1 MLPPTPRRAGDR
13 AAVAE
18 LVQRAQAALARGS
31 VRAAIDLLQQAI
43 ARDPS
48 DVEPAFHLGNL
59 FAVQGQTRE
68 AIAAYERALQIA
80 PEHASLKVNLGIT
93 LGQTGDVTGA
103 ERHFTDV
110 LRREPAHIRAHS
122 ATSRSRCSSAA
133 HSPTRSRTTTAC
145 WRPRPRRAPR
155 SGTIAA
161 YANNNW
167 ATAPARSKAS
177 VAPRHS
183 SPHSAA
189 IAANLGL
196 LLYDRGHLDAAKPAL
211 EHALLLNPQ
220 RALVAAQLL
229 YVDLHFA
236 DWTDFERRRDELVAT
251 VATLQRRP
259 GETVPPYVLLAV
271 CDDPALQLAAA
282 RRWAWPAAGEPPRI
296 ARRTQARMRLGFVS
310 SAFHDHPVPRL
321 LVDVLERLDRAR
333 YALHAYALGR
343 GPRDALRQR
352 VERSVDAFVE
362 LGHLATADAVA
373 RIRSDDI
380 DLLFDLTG
388 HTGQARPDVF
398 AARPAPVQINY
409 LGYAGTLG
417 GSYWDYVLTDDYT
430 TPPAEQAHFSEK
442 FCTVGPCYLPSD
454 GKRIL
459 AEPPPSRAEYGL
471 SEGAFVFVTQAAA
484 YKILPPLFA
493 LWMRLLESIPD
504 AILWLRTGEA
514 AATVNLRAEASRRG
528 VEPDRLVF
536 VPTEAAPRYLARY
549 ALADLF
555 LDTYPFGS
563 HTTVNDA
570 LFAGLPVLTLAG
582 HSMAARASAAQLA
595 AVGLAELVAT
605 SYDEYESIARG
616 PGRDRKR
623 LHTLRARLRA
633 DGHNAPLF
641 DMGAYTRAFE
651 AAVEHWIASAAGGAR
666 ARMSAARH
674 RAQCALP
681 LRQRQ
686 ALQGLPRSR
695 GPDGKRNALAR

>member
-1 MLPPTPRRAGDR
+1 MPPPTPQRAGDR
-13 AAVAE
+13 AAIAE

-31 VRAAIDLLQQAI
+31 VRGAIDLLQQAI
-43 ARDPS
+43 ASDPS

-59 FAVQGQTRE
+59 FAVQGQTRA
-68 AIAAYERALQIA
+68 AIAAYERALQTA
-80 PEHASLKVNLGIT
+80 PEHAALKVNLGIT
-93 LGQTGDVTGA
+93 LGQTGDVAGA
-103 ERHFTDV
+103 ERHFNEV
-110 LRREPAHIRAHS
+110 LRREGAHAGALGNLAQSLFQRSAFADALTHYDRLLVVVPAAGAEIWNNRGVCQQQLGDRAGAEQS
-122 ATSRSRCSSAA
+122 F
-133 HSPTRSRTTTAC
+133 
-145 WRPRPRRAPR
+145 RRAQAFDPQ
-155 SGTIAA
+155 
-161 YANNNW
+161 
-167 ATAPARSKAS
+167 
-177 VAPRHS
+177 
-183 SPHSAA
+183 SPA

-196 LLYDRGHLDAAKPAL
+196 LLYDGGHLDAAKPAL
-211 EHALLLNPQ
+211 AHALLLNPQ

-251 VATLQRRP
+251 VATLERRP

-282 RRWAWPAAGEPPRI
+282 RRWAWPAAGEPPPA
-296 ARRTQARMRLGFVS
+296 ARRTQERLRLGFVS

-321 LVDVLERLDRAR
+321 LVDVLERLDRTR

-343 GPRDALRQR
+343 GPQDALRQR

-373 RIRSDDI
+373 RIRGDDI

-417 GSYWDYVLTDDYT
+417 ATYWDYVLTDTYS

-454 GKRIL
+454 GKRTL
-459 AEPPPSRAEYGL
+459 AEPMPSRADYGL
-471 SEGAFVFVTQAAA
+471 PEGAFVFVTQAAT

-493 LWMRLLESIPD
+493 LWMRLLESIPG
-504 AILWLRTGEA
+504 AVLWLRSGEA
-514 AATVNLRAEASRRG
+514 VATANLRAEASRHG
-528 VEPDRLVF
+528 IDPARLVF
-536 VPTEAAPRYLARY
+536 APTEAAPRYLARY

-595 AVGLAELVAT
+595 AVGLPELVAT
-605 SYDEYESIARG
+605 SYDDYESTARDLAG
-616 PGRDRKR
+616 SRER
-623 LHTLRARLRA
+623 LQALRARLHGE
-633 DGHNAPLF
+633 GHNAPLF
-641 DMGAYTRAFE
+641 DMVAYTRSFE
-651 AAVEHWIASAAGGAR
+651 AAVEQIARAAGVR
-666 ARMSAARH
+666 AHA
-674 RAQCALP
+674 
-681 LRQRQ
+681 
-686 ALQGLPRSR
+686 
-695 GPDGKRNALAR
+695 

>member
-1 MLPPTPRRAGDR
+1 MLPPTPQRGGDR

-18 LVQRAQAALARGS
+18 LLQRAQAALARGS

-80 PEHASLKVNLGIT
+80 PEHAALKVNLGIT
-93 LGQTGDVTGA
+93 LGQTGDVAGA
-103 ERHFTDV
+103 ERHFNEV
-110 LRREPAHIRAHS
+110 LRREGAHAGALGNLAQSLFQRSAFTDALMHYDRLLAVAPAAGAEIWNNRGVCQQQLGDRGGAEQS
-122 ATSRSRCSSAA
+122 F
-133 HSPTRSRTTTAC
+133 
-145 WRPRPRRAPR
+145 RRAQACEPQ
-155 SGTIAA
+155 
-161 YANNNW
+161 
-167 ATAPARSKAS
+167 
-177 VAPRHS
+177 
-183 SPHSAA
+183 SAA

-236 DWTDFERRRDELVAT
+236 DWTDFERRRNELVAT
-251 VATLQRRP
+251 VATLERRP

-271 CDDPALQLAAA
+271 CDDPALQWAAA
-282 RRWAWPAAGEPPRI
+282 RRWAWPAAGEPPRT
-296 ARRTQARMRLGFVS
+296 ARRTQERLRLGFVS
-310 SAFHDHPVPRL
+310 SAFHEHPVPRL
-321 LVDVLERLDRAR
+321 LVDVLERLDRTR

-343 GPRDALRQR
+343 GPQDALRQR

-362 LGHLATADAVA
+362 LGHLATADAAA

-417 GSYWDYVLTDDYT
+417 GSYWDYVLTDAYS

-442 FCTVGPCYLPSD
+442 FCTIEPCYLPSD
-454 GKRIL
+454 SKRTL
-459 AEPPPSRAEYGL
+459 AEPLPSRTEYGL
-471 SEGAFVFVTQAAA
+471 REGAFVFVTQAAA

-504 AILWLRTGEA
+504 AILWLRSGEA
-514 AATVNLRAEASRRG
+514 AAAVNLRAEASRRG
-528 VEPDRLVF
+528 IDPDRLVF
-536 VPTEAAPRYLARY
+536 APSEAAPRYLARY
-549 ALADLF
+549 GLADLF

-582 HSMAARASAAQLA
+582 QSMAARASAAQLA
-595 AVGLAELVAT
+595 AVGLPELVAT
-605 SYDEYESIARG
+605 SYDDYEAIARDLAG
-616 PGRDRKR
+616 NRER
-623 LHTLRARLRA
+623 LQALRARLRG

-641 DMGAYTRAFE
+641 DMVAYTRSFE
-651 AAVEHWIASAAGGAR
+651 AAVEQIASAAGVR
-666 ARMSAARH
+666 AHA
-674 RAQCALP
+674 
-681 LRQRQ
+681 
-686 ALQGLPRSR
+686 
-695 GPDGKRNALAR
+695 